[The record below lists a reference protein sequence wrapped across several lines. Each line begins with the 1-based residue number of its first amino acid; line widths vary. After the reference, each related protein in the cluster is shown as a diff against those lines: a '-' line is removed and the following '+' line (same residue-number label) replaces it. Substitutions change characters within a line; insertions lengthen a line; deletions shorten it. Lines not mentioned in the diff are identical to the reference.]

1 MKKQLIDDGIL
12 SVILKFITRK
22 RTLVLLM
29 SNNLTVRLKGISI
42 ILLFFF
48 LYIINKLWWD
58 HLSILINKKELKN
71 TLMRVVEALVH

>member
-1 MKKQLIDDGIL
+1 MKKNLLMMGIL

-42 ILLFFF
+42 ILLLFF
-48 LYIINKLWWD
+48 LYIINKLG
-58 HLSILINKKELKN
+58 
-71 TLMRVVEALVH
+71 

>member
-48 LYIINKLWWD
+48 YI
-58 HLSILINKKELKN
+58 
-71 TLMRVVEALVH
+71 